1 MKQIKP
7 LSIRALSV
15 IICTVLALG
24 ASAYDFAVDGIYYTA
39 NGTKASVTYRDA
51 SYNSYSGTVNIPA
64 TVTHDGT
71 TYTVSTIG
79 HQAFRNCTNLKR
91 VVMPNTVEYIAAYAF
106 YGCSA
111 LTNITIPPE
120 VFTIY
125 QNAFNACD
133 ALETV
138 ICLSTQAAGQNHVG
152 ANCFSATAFSNA
164 TLYVPVGTVNSFSAN
179 TTCWGNFSRIKEM
192 KCDFVEGA
200 IFYQDLG
207 DNKVAVTSVNVDDT
221 PDCYS
226 GDVVVPATVTH
237 NGQNY
242 TVTTVANGAFYDN
255 LGLNS
260 LSLPSTVNQ
269 IDIYAFYGC
278 RYLTQVNIPE
288 GVTRIEYCTFG
299 MCQRLPSIVIPQTV
313 TSIASNA
320 FSDCNALTSITCRAT
335 EPPTCSDASSFHSS
349 LYSTATLYVPSNS
362 VEQYQQASVWQNFSN
377 IVGKDYDFE
386 ANGIYYII
394 TGPNTAS
401 VTFKDRNYNSYSG
414 SVNVPSTVIHEG
426 TTYTVTAVG
435 RGAFYECPELTEV
448 TLPNTITVIDYAAF
462 YQCTAL
468 TSLTI
473 PNSVVTLGD
482 YALFQTGLTQVTIGN
497 HVTEIG
503 KACFARSTSLTSVEL
518 PNSVTTLGVMC
529 FQECTA
535 LQSASLGTGVTL
547 IPNQCFTYCQA
558 LASIDMPNVKE
569 INPFAFLGTGFTS
582 ISLPEGLETVHYY
595 AFASCSNLTTIS
607 FPASA
612 SQIDELV
619 LEDCNELASISVDIN
634 NPYYRSAEGELW
646 DKDQTILLRY
656 PPQKNSEYAITST
669 NCVTIAQCAYQG
681 AQHLKSISI
690 GPYVEIIGASAFEG
704 CTALTEFIVHES
716 NPDFMADDGVLIA
729 KENGI
734 PKTVIRYP
742 CSKPGKHYSL
752 PNTCDSI
759 ASKAFEQTLKLESVY
774 IPSSVKAMGEQAFSN
789 SEVKRVVIDEG
800 LKNIPYGAFFAC
812 TNLQSIYLPSTITDI
827 GYRAFYYSL
836 YLNEMTI
843 AVNGQVPSIDEEA
856 FYGLGYYTD
865 NGYATVYVPNGMASQ
880 YAGMNEWLD
889 ARGYFTD
896 ISPDSMF
903 TEFTVDSLT
912 YKITDDLLNAM
923 VSGVTSKNL
932 FDPGIPPK
940 VAHQGNLCTV
950 TALGNRSFQNC
961 TKMVSADVPYTVTL
975 MDTYAFYGAT
985 KLSKLRLR
993 EGLKQIGS
1001 FSLSHINGLTSLTIP
1016 ASVDSILGT
1025 FVNYSDNLVDIIVED
1040 GNTKYTDVNGVLF
1053 SKDEKL
1059 LVAFPHGSTSNYT
1072 VPDGTEVIGTN
1083 SFRGASRLENVEMP
1097 TSLREI
1103 QSSAFFDD
1111 AAMTSITVP
1120 HGVTTIGISA
1130 FSNCTGL
1137 TNAVLPS
1144 TLTSLGYLAFH
1155 NTLNLHSLTVKNS
1168 TPPACQSRY
1177 DARANAWYYVFDDTH
1192 YSNCT
1197 LYVPRGSKA
1206 AYQAAPTWKNFA
1218 NIVEVDFPVE
1228 ATRGD
1233 VNDDGTVDVTDVAL
1247 TISRVL
1253 GKEIPGTFIDEA
1265 ADVNY
1270 DGDIDVSDVTTII
1283 NYILGGFWPDYIDM
1297 WYLAGDHIGIY
1308 PWWNDPTTVGTGII
1322 PLYPVGPFNAQGKG
1336 LLTYTGFFN
1345 PDDWVTVIHTP
1356 GSWDEKAGHDGNGQW
1371 GIGEGYYAFQPSGSG
1386 LYTISMNTATGEFS
1400 FTPYTGAIPAVHSS
1414 MNMPGDYCGWVVD
1427 DPAFNMENLNPS
1439 KENHDW
1445 VLRSVTFEYNG
1456 QLKFAADGGWTYN
1469 WGAQEF
1475 PYGIGLTN
1483 GLNIPVKAGTYD
1495 VFINDITGHYH
1506 FIRK

>member
-1 MKQIKP
+1 MRRQFYFRT
-7 LSIRALSV
+7 LATL
-15 IICTVLALG
+15 VLCLLAAT

-39 NGTKASVTYRDA
+39 NGTDASVTYKDT

-64 TVTHDGT
+64 TVTYNGT
-71 TYTVSTIG
+71 TYTVSAIG
-79 HQAFRNCTNLKR
+79 YQAFRNCTNLKR

-125 QNAFNACD
+125 QNAFNACNE
-133 ALETV
+133 LKSV
-138 ICLSTQAAGQNHVG
+138 ICLSTKAAGQNNAG
-152 ANCFSATAFSNA
+152 ANCFSATAFSDA
-164 TLYVPVGTVNSFSAN
+164 TLYVPVGTVDTFSAN

-192 KCDFVEGA
+192 ACDFVVDA
-200 IFYQDLG
+200 IFYEYQG
-207 DNKVAVTSVNVDDT
+207 DNTVAVTSVYVDDS

-226 GDVVVPATVTH
+226 GDVVIPATVTY

-242 TVTTVANGAFYDN
+242 TVTSVANSAFYDN
-255 LGLNS
+255 MGLIS
-260 LSLPSTVNQ
+260 LSLPNTVKYINM
-269 IDIYAFYGC
+269 YAFYGC
-278 RYLTQVNIPE
+278 RNLTKINIPE
-288 GVTRIEYCTFG
+288 GVPEINYCVFG
-299 MCQRLPSIVIPQTV
+299 MCQSLPSIIIPQSV
-313 TSIASNA
+313 TWIAREA
-320 FSDCNALTSITCRAT
+320 FSDCNSLTSITCRRANPAFCT
-335 EPPTCSDASSFHSS
+335 DASSFTQSN
-349 LYSTATLYVPSNS
+349 YTNATLYVPSNS
-362 VEQYQQASVWQNFSN
+362 VEQYQQEYVWKNFSN

-386 ANGIYYII
+386 VNGIYYII

-401 VTFKDRNYNSYSG
+401 VTFKDRNYHSYSG
-414 SVNVPSTVIHEG
+414 SVNVPSTVIHDG

-435 RGAFYECPELTEV
+435 RGAFYQCPELTAV

-482 YALFQTGLTQVTIGN
+482 YALYMSGITQVTIGN

-503 KACFARSTSLTSVEL
+503 KACFARCSSLTSVDL

-535 LQSASLGTGVTL
+535 LESASIGTGVTV
-547 IPNQCFTYCQA
+547 IPQQCFTYCEA
-558 LASIDMPNVKE
+558 LTSINMPNVKE
-569 INPFAFLGTGFTS
+569 INTFAFLGTGFTS

-595 AFASCSNLTTIS
+595 AFSECSNLTTIS
-607 FPASA
+607 FPASV

-619 LEDCNELASISVDIN
+619 LEGCNALASISVDIN
-634 NPYYRSAEGELW
+634 NPYYRSAYGELW
-646 DKDQTILLRY
+646 DKNQTILLRY
-656 PPQKNSEYAITST
+656 PPQKNYDYALTPT
-669 NCVTIAQCAYQG
+669 TCVTIASCAYQG
-681 AQHLKSISI
+681 AVHLKSISI
-690 GPYVEIIGASAFEG
+690 GPNVEYIGASAFDG
-704 CTALTEFIVHES
+704 CTALTEFSVYDE
-716 NPDFMADDGVLIA
+716 NQFFMADDGVLIA

-742 CSKPGKHYSL
+742 CDKPGKHYSL

-759 ASKAFEQTLKLESVY
+759 ASLAFGQTSKLESVY
-774 IPSSVKAMGEQAFSN
+774 IPSSVRAMGEQAFSN

-800 LKNIPYGAFFAC
+800 LNSIPYGGFYAC
-812 TNLQSIYLPSTITDI
+812 TNLESIYLPSTITDI

-836 YLNEMTI
+836 NLNEMTI

-856 FYGLGYYTD
+856 FYGLAYYTD

-880 YAGMNEWLD
+880 YAGMNDWLD
-889 ARGYFTD
+889 VRGSFTD
-896 ISPDSMF
+896 ITTVASG

-912 YKITDDLLNAM
+912 YKTTDDLLNAM

-940 VAHQGNLCTV
+940 VAYQGNLCTV
-950 TALGNRSFQNC
+950 TALGSNAFQNC
-961 TKMVSADVPYTVTL
+961 TKMVSADVPYTVTV
-975 MDTYAFYGAT
+975 MDNYAFYGST
-985 KLSKLRLR
+985 NLSKLRLR

-1053 SKDEKL
+1053 SKDKKL
-1059 LVAFPHGSTSNYT
+1059 LVAFPHGNTSNYT
-1072 VPDGTEVIGTN
+1072 VPNGTEVIGTN

-1111 AAMTSITVP
+1111 AALTSITVP

-1130 FSNCTGL
+1130 FSHCTGL

-1168 TPPACQSRY
+1168 TPPDCQSRY
-1177 DARANAWYYVFDDTH
+1177 DARAGVWYYVFDDTH

-1197 LYVPRGSKA
+1197 LNVPRGSKA
-1206 AYQAAPTWKNFA
+1206 AYQAAPTWKNFT

-1233 VNDDGTVDVTDVAL
+1233 VNDDGLINVSDVTTLIAFIL
-1247 TISRVL
+1247 GNTSTINQA
-1253 GKEIPGTFIDEA
+1253 A

-1270 DGDIDVSDVTTII
+1270 DGAINVADVTALISF
-1283 NYILGGFWPDYIDM
+1283 ILNGNWPGEIDM
-1297 WYLAGDHIGIY
+1297 WYLVGEHVGIN
-1308 PWWNDPTTVGTGII
+1308 PWWNDPISVGLGLI
-1322 PLYPVGPFNAQGKG
+1322 PLYPSGQFNAQGKG
-1336 LLTYTGFFN
+1336 LLTYTGFFS
-1345 PDDWVTVIHTP
+1345 PDDWIMVIHQP
-1356 GSWDEKAGHDGNGQW
+1356 GNWDERAGVNSNGVW
-1371 GIGEGYYAFQPSGSG
+1371 GIGEGFDAFQANDYGY
-1386 LYTISMNTATGEFS
+1386 YTISMNTATGEFS
-1400 FTPYTGAIPAVHSS
+1400 FTPYTATTPVAHSS
-1414 MNMPGDYCGWVVD
+1414 MNMPGIYCNWVVD
-1427 DPAFNMENLNPS
+1427 DPTFNMNNLNPQ

-1445 VLRSVTFEYNG
+1445 MLMSVTFEYDG
-1456 QLKFAADGGWTYN
+1456 ELKFAADEGWTYN
-1469 WGAQEF
+1469 WGALEF
-1475 PYGIGLTN
+1475 PYGIGLTD
-1483 GLNIPVKAGTYD
+1483 GRNIPVKAGTYD
-1495 VFINDITGHYH
+1495 IFFNDITGHYN

>member
-1 MKQIKP
+1 MNR
-7 LSIRALSV
+7 LFYSRTLAV
-15 IICTVLALG
+15 IIFCLLAVT
-24 ASAYDFAVDGIYYTA
+24 ASAYDFVEDGIYYTA
-39 NGTKASVTYRDA
+39 NGTDATVTYKDGN
-51 SYNSYSGTVNIPA
+51 YNSYSGTVNIPA

-111 LTNITIPPE
+111 LTNITIPAS
-120 VFTIY
+120 VYTIY
-125 QNAFNACD
+125 QNAFNGCD
-133 ALETV
+133 QLKSV
-138 ICLSTQAAGQNHVG
+138 ICLSTQAAGQNNTGV
-152 ANCFSATAFSNA
+152 NCFSATAFSNA
-164 TLYVPVGTVNSFSAN
+164 TLYVPVGTVDTFSAN
-179 TTCWGNFSRIKEM
+179 TNCWGQFTSIHEIG
-192 KCDFVEGA
+192 CDFVEGA

-207 DNKVAVTSVNVDDT
+207 DNKVAVTRVNVDDS

-237 NGQNY
+237 NGQDY
-242 TVTTVANGAFYDN
+242 TVTTVANSAFYNN

-269 IDIYAFYGC
+269 IGVYAFYGC
-278 RYLTQVNIPE
+278 RYLTQINIPE
-288 GVTRIEYCTFG
+288 GVKYIEYCTFG
-299 MCQRLPSIVIPQTV
+299 MCQRLPSIVIPQSV
-313 TSIASNA
+313 TWIAQNA

-335 EPPTCSDASSFHSS
+335 TPPVCVDQTCFTSAA
-349 LYSTATLYVPSNS
+349 YSNATLYVPSAS
-362 VEQYQQASVWQNFSN
+362 LEQYQQTSVWQNFSN

-401 VTFKDRNYNSYSG
+401 VTFKDRNYHSYSG
-414 SVNVPSTVIHEG
+414 SVNVPSTVIHDG

-435 RGAFYECPELTEV
+435 RGAFYQCPELTEV
-448 TLPNTITVIDYAAF
+448 TLPNTITMIDYAAF

-482 YALFQTGLTQVTIGN
+482 YALFQTGLTQVTIGD

-518 PNSVTTLGVMC
+518 PNSVTTLGDMC
-529 FQECTA
+529 FQQCTA
-535 LQSASLGTGVTL
+535 LQSASLGTGVTI
-547 IPNQCFTYCQA
+547 IPNQCFTYCEA

-607 FPASA
+607 FPASV
-612 SQIDELV
+612 SQIDEVV
-619 LEDCNELASISVDIN
+619 LEDCNALAKISVDIN

-742 CSKPGKHYSL
+742 CGKPGKHYSL

-759 ASKAFEQTLKLESVY
+759 ASLAFEQTYKLESVY
-774 IPSSVKAMGEQAFSN
+774 IPSSVKAMGERAFSN

-812 TNLQSIYLPSTITDI
+812 TNLQSLYLPSTITDI

-843 AVNGQVPSIDEEA
+843 AVNGQAPSIDEEA
-856 FYGLGYYTD
+856 FYGLAYDTD
-865 NGYATVYVPNGMASQ
+865 NGSATVYVPNGMASQ
-880 YAGMNEWLD
+880 YAGLNEWLD
-889 ARGYFTD
+889 ARGNFTD
-896 ISPDSMF
+896 ISPVSMN
-903 TEFTVDSLT
+903 TEFTVDSLVYET
-912 YKITDDLLNAM
+912 TDDLLNAM

-940 VAHQGNLCTV
+940 VAYQGNLCTV
-950 TALGNRSFQNC
+950 TALGPNSLQNC

-975 MDTYAFYGAT
+975 MDNYAFYGDT
-985 KLSKLRLR
+985 ILSKLRLR

-1001 FSLSHINGLTSLTIP
+1001 FSVSHINGLTSLTIP
-1016 ASVDSILGT
+1016 ASVDSISGS
-1025 FVNYSDNLVDIIVED
+1025 FVNYSDNLVEILVKD
-1040 GNTKYTDVNGVLF
+1040 GNTKYTEVNGVLF
-1053 SKDEKL
+1053 TKDKKL
-1059 LVAFPHGSTSNYT
+1059 LVAFPHANTHNYT
-1072 VPDGTEVIGTN
+1072 VPNGTEVIGSS
-1083 SFRGASRLENVEMP
+1083 SFRGATRLESVELP

-1103 QSSAFFDD
+1103 QGSAFFYNS
-1111 AAMTSITVP
+1111 ALTTITVP
-1120 HGVTTIGISA
+1120 RGVTTIGISA
-1130 FSNCTGL
+1130 FSYCTGL

-1155 NTLNLHSLTVKNS
+1155 NTPNLNSLIVKNP

-1177 DARANAWYYVFDDTH
+1177 DARAQKWYYVFDDTH

-1197 LYVPRGSKA
+1197 LYVPRGSLS
-1206 AYQAAPTWKNFA
+1206 AYQTAPTWKNFT
-1218 NIVEVDFPVE
+1218 NIVEADFPVE

-1233 VNDDGTVDVTDVAL
+1233 VNDDGLINVADVTAL
-1247 TISRVL
+1247 ISFILGNTSTINQA
-1253 GKEIPGTFIDEA
+1253 A

-1270 DGDIDVSDVTTII
+1270 DGLINVADVTALISF
-1283 NYILGGFWPDYIDM
+1283 ILNGIWPGDIDM
-1297 WYLAGDHIGIY
+1297 WYLVGDHIGIY
-1308 PWWNDPTTVGTGII
+1308 PWWNDPTTVGTALI

-1336 LLTYTGFFN
+1336 LLTYTGYFS
-1345 PDDWVTVIHTP
+1345 PDDWITVIHTP
-1356 GSWDEKAGHDGNGQW
+1356 GSWDEMAGNSYSDNGVW
-1371 GIGEGYYAFQPSGSG
+1371 GIGEGFGTFQANGEG

-1400 FTPYTGAIPAVHSS
+1400 FTPYTGDIPVVHSS
-1414 MNMPGDYCGWVVD
+1414 MNMPGEYCGWAVD
-1427 DPAFNMENLNPS
+1427 DPAFKMENLNPQ

-1445 VLRSVTFEYNG
+1445 VLRSVTFEYDG
-1456 QLKFAADGGWTYN
+1456 ELKFAADEEWTYN

-1475 PYGIGLTN
+1475 PYGIGLIN
-1483 GLNIPVKAGTYD
+1483 GMNIPVKAGTYD